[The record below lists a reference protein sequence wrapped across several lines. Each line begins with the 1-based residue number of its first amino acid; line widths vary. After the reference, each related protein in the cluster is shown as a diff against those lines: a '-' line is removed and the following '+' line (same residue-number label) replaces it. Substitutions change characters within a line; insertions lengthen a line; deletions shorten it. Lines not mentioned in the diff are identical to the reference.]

1 MPSSFALAHAGP
13 DSRPLRRLGSW
24 QRWPQPDAVVG
35 LPSADRPQSTIK
47 FPLDIR
53 SERLV
58 ARTDTAQTW
67 HRAGLHRLGPTRIWH
82 RSSIV
87 RRPDDARSLQFG
99 RPLFRICQAGRC
111 GAPQRN
117 ERHVRRRTGTVQ
129 GMRTRGPV
137 WDGRAIFGLSHR
149 PATYRSQRAAA
160 ETPRDLSAVLAMVGP
175 DSHPRN
181 GDE

>member
-1 MPSSFALAHAGP
+1 MRRHIPRNSSATPVCLTNAGTAARSEP
-13 DSRPLRRLGSW
+13 ATLKRLGNW

-35 LPSADRPQSTIK
+35 LPSEDRPQSTIK
-47 FPLDIR
+47 FSVDIR

-67 HRAGLHRLGPTRIWH
+67 HRGGLRRLGPARIWY

-87 RRPDDARSLQFG
+87 RRPDDARSLQFW
-99 RPLFRICQAGRC
+99 RPLFGICQAGRR
-111 GAPQRN
+111 GATQSN
-117 ERHVRRRTGTVQ
+117 ERHARGRTGTVQ

-137 WDGRAIFGLSHR
+137 RDGRTIFGLSHR

-160 ETPRDLSAVLAMVGP
+160 ETP
-175 DSHPRN
+175 
-181 GDE
+181 